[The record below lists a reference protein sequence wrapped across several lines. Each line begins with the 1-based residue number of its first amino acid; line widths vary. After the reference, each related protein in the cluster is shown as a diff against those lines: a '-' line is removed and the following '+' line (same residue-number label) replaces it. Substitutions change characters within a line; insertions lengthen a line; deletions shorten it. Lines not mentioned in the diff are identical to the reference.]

1 MKKIIATFNKNTSI
15 SEIDKHIKKLLENFD
30 PEQEVEILM
39 NEDHKEIEIY
49 IEKSA
54 FHKKPDL
61 KVIK

>member
-1 MKKIIATFNKNTSI
+1 MKKVIATFNKNTSI

-49 IEKSA
+49 IEKDTD
-54 FHKKPDL
+54 HKKPNL
-61 KVIK
+61 KVVK